1 MLPDVS
7 LMDHPAGAP
16 LLALCVALLWAV
28 MLRRGRWAALALPL
42 GALLGFAWVMGGFSA
57 SPRQLPERLPLLALG
72 ALLLA
77 VPLAVGLRGW
87 AAGALVLLGGA
98 ATGWW
103 MAGAPLTEADL
114 RRVIPV
120 LVLLGLTVPL
130 LHRAAAAPWRATV
143 AAVAMAAG
151 LWLAGTPGPW
161 LLLALVLL
169 GAGLPLFFLGQSLP
183 AAALLPFVMLM
194 AAVLAGGLLM
204 RGAPADW
211 MAALAPLGALLLG
224 AAPAGRRGAWQAPVL
239 LMAAAL
245 PGLALAWLL
254 R

>member
-1 MLPDVS
+1 
-7 LMDHPAGAP
+7 MDHPAGAP

-28 MLRRGRWAALALPL
+28 MLRRGRWGVLALPL
-42 GALLGFAWVMGGFSA
+42 GAVLGFAWVMGGFSA
-57 SPRQLPERLPLLALG
+57 SPRQLPERMPLLAMG

-77 VPLAVGLRGW
+77 LPLAAGLRGGF
-87 AAGALVLLGGA
+87 AGVLVLLGGA

-120 LVLLGLTVPL
+120 LVVLGLLVPL
-130 LHRAAAAPWRATV
+130 LHREASGPWRAPI
-143 AAVAMAAG
+143 AALALALGLWAAG
-151 LWLAGTPGPW
+151 APGPW
-161 LLLALVLL
+161 LLLALALL
-169 GAGLPLFFLGQSLP
+169 GAGLPLFFLGQPLAE
-183 AAALLPFVMLM
+183 AARLPFAMLL
-194 AAVLAGGLLM
+194 AAILAGGLLM

-224 AAPAGRRGAWQAPVL
+224 ATPTGRRAAWQAPL
-239 LMAAAL
+239 LLLAAAA
-245 PGLALAWLL
+245 PGVALAWLL